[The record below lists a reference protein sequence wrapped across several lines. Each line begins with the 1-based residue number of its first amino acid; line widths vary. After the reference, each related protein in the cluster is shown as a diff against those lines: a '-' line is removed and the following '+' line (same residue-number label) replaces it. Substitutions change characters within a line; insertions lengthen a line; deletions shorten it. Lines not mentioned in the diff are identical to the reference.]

1 MKKKVILVVAL
12 LLCAFPLHEKGESR
26 PLMTQQ
32 QGELINVTVQEVWD
46 MLHSEED
53 GIQYVVDVR
62 TFEEY
67 ANERIA
73 TPHLYDKP
81 ILYPLQ
87 LIEQPLFAKI
97 FIILF
102 NGKEVILYCRSANRS
117 NIAGHILLD
126 AGFSGVL
133 YNMLGGINEWKAEG
147 FPTVSGFGF
156 GG

>member
-1 MKKKVILVVAL
+1 MVAL
-12 LLCAFPLHEKGESR
+12 LICAFPLYEKGESS
-26 PLMTQQ
+26 PLAIPQQ
-32 QGELINVTVQEVWD
+32 SELINVTVQEVWA
-46 MLHSEED
+46 MLQSEED
-53 GIQYVVDVR
+53 GKQYVVDVR

-87 LIEQPLFAKI
+87 LIEKPLFAKI
-97 FIILF
+97 FVILF

-126 AGFSGVL
+126 AGFDGVL
-133 YNMLGGINEWKAEG
+133 YNMFGGINEWKAEG
-147 FPTVSGFGF
+147 LPTVSGFGF

>member
-1 MKKKVILVVAL
+1 MAAL
-12 LLCAFPLHEKGESR
+12 LLFTVPLFEGGEGR
-26 PLMTQQ
+26 PLIVHQ
-32 QGELINVTVQEVWD
+32 QGDLINVTVQEVWE
-46 MLHSEED
+46 MLQSEED
-53 GIQYVVDVR
+53 GIQYMVDVR

-73 TPHLYDKP
+73 TPHMYDKP
-81 ILYPLQ
+81 LLYPLQ
-87 LIEQPLFAKI
+87 LIEKPLFAKI
-97 FIILF
+97 FNILF

-126 AGFSGVL
+126 SGFSGVL

-147 FPTVSGFGF
+147 LPTVSGFGF